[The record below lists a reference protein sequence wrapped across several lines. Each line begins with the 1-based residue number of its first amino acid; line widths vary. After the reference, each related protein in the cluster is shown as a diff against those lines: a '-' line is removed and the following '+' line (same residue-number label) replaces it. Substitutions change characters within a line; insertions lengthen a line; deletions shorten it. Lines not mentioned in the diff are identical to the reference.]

1 MEVMTD
7 ALIKGLAGSKTFI
20 VKHLDTQVSS
30 SLAEKSGSFHLK
42 KSLRFIPQVLRFLLL
57 LSTFSPHIV
66 YTPLANSPRF
76 LGFMRDLLF
85 VMLSVLAGKKVM
97 VRLHGGRYFYANSQG
112 MKRRLVRLILRRVD
126 LAMVQGHRLTS
137 VFNGLIPAER
147 ISVVPNGLD
156 DKGFVDARRRGN
168 GRNSSPGPRRI
179 LFVGFMCEEKGFMD
193 VISTIPLVPDAVFQ
207 FAGEWGSEDVREKV
221 QIFLKQHKIEDRV
234 DFRGI
239 VTGDVKFSLF
249 VSSDIFVFP
258 TYFPYEGH
266 AVCSVEALAAGL
278 PIVCTDHGALNES
291 VTQGWNG
298 LFVRPSDPIDI
309 ACKLNELVADDA
321 MRKTMGERSRMLY
334 EERFTLDSFVRNWS
348 EEIKKSY
355 SRFL

>member
-1 MEVMTD
+1 MTD
-7 ALIKGLAGSKTFI
+7 ALIRGLAKSKTFI
-20 VKHLDTQVSS
+20 VKPFNTQLSS
-30 SLAEKSGSFHLK
+30 SLVEKSGGFHLK
-42 KSLRFIPQVLRFLLL
+42 KFFRFVPQVLKFLLL
-57 LSTFSPHIV
+57 LFTFRPHVV

-76 LGFMRDLLF
+76 AGFMRDLLF
-85 VMLSVLAGKKVM
+85 VLPSALARKKVV
-97 VRLHGGRYFYANSQG
+97 VRLHGGQYFYANSQG
-112 MKRRLVRLILRRVD
+112 IKRRLVRLVLSRVE

-168 GRNSSPGPRRI
+168 GRNSNPGPRRI
-179 LFVGFMCEEKGFMD
+179 LFVGLMCEEKGFMD
-193 VISTIPLVPDAVFQ
+193 VISAIPLVPDAVFQ
-207 FAGEWGSEDVREKV
+207 FAGEWGSEEVRKKAQV
-221 QIFLKQHKIEDRV
+221 FLKHHKIENRV
-234 DFRGI
+234 NFRGV
-239 VTGDVKFSLF
+239 VTGEAKFNLF
-249 VSSDIFVFP
+249 ASSDIFVFP

-291 VTQGWNG
+291 VRQRWNG
-298 LFVRPSDPIDI
+298 LFIRPSDPIDI

-321 MRKTMGERSRMLY
+321 MRRSMAERSRMLY

-355 SRFL
+355 SRFS